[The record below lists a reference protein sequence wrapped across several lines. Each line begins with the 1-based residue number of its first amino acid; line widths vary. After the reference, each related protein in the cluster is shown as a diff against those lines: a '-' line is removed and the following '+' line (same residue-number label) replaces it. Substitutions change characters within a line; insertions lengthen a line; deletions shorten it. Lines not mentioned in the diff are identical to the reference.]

1 MKKRILTGDRP
12 TGQLH
17 IGHYFGALKNRVAY
31 QDKYDT
37 FVIIADVQALTDN
50 FNNPEKV
57 RKNVYEVT
65 MDNLAVG
72 IDPKKSTIFI
82 QSLISEI
89 AELTIFYSNLV
100 TIARLQRNPTV
111 KDEIK
116 QKKELFK
123 NSVTFGFLGYPVS
136 QAADIS
142 AFQADL
148 VPVGEDQ
155 LPQIEQ
161 TREIIKK
168 FNSIYSEVLK
178 IPEAKIS
185 EFPRVKGLDGNKMGK
200 SLNNAIYL
208 ADSPET
214 IEKKVKSAFTDTKK
228 IKIDDKGHPN
238 TCSVFEYHKMFSEN
252 NLNIIEKECKAG
264 TRGCVQCKKELTKN
278 IVNLL
283 TPIQEKR
290 KYYEQRPKL
299 VEEILYE
306 GTKKAKKV
314 ASGTLKLVKEKMY
327 LDYFEKY

>member
-1 MKKRILTGDRP
+1 
-12 TGQLH
+12 
-17 IGHYFGALKNRVAY
+17 
-31 QDKYDT
+31 
-37 FVIIADVQALTDN
+37 
-50 FNNPEKV
+50 
-57 RKNVYEVT
+57 
-65 MDNLAVG
+65 
-72 IDPKKSTIFI
+72 
-82 QSLISEI
+82 
-89 AELTIFYSNLV
+89 
-100 TIARLQRNPTV
+100 
-111 KDEIK
+111 
-116 QKKELFK
+116 
-123 NSVTFGFLGYPVS
+123 
-136 QAADIS
+136 
-142 AFQADL
+142 
-148 VPVGEDQ
+148 
-155 LPQIEQ
+155 
-161 TREIIKK
+161 
-168 FNSIYSEVLK
+168 
-178 IPEAKIS
+178 
-185 EFPRVKGLDGNKMGK
+185 
-200 SLNNAIYL
+200 LNNAIYL